1 MIKYE
6 NYILNEN
13 PLLKDCLTA
22 TYLLRS
28 KTKNILD
35 TAAAMASE
43 QTVGTWVSVPGIT
56 REMLR
61 RYAGKVLDIW
71 EIPDIENTNSRENE
85 LRTFI
90 VQLAYPWKNFG
101 GQIPMILTT
110 VFGNISMTGDIKL
123 LDLSFPKDL
132 TDSLPGPQFGIA
144 GIRSMLKIPHRPLL
158 NTMIKPSTGISP
170 EQGASLLY
178 KAAFGGADIIK
189 DDEVLSDTDFSPAL
203 KRVELYMKQLRQAE
217 KETGE
222 KKVYLVNC
230 TAETD
235 EMLKRIK
242 FVEEHGGN
250 YIMLDILTLGWAA
263 LQTARKHTKLPIH
276 AHRAGHAM
284 LDRDKTYGMSME
296 VIAQFARMVGVDTL
310 HIGTAYGKMS
320 GGKDIVLHI
329 EEEMEHQFTRQT
341 KENLSQRWFGV
352 KPVFGVA
359 SGGVHPGIVP
369 QIMKFM
375 GVDVVIQA
383 GGGIHGHPDGTVA
396 GAIAMRQ
403 AVDATLNGISLRKYA
418 KDHTELRKAL
428 EKWE

>member
-1 MIKYE
+1 MIEYE

-222 KKVYLVNC
+222 KKLYAVNV
-230 TAETD
+230 TD
-235 EMLKRIK
+235 EPEKCIERAEKAVAAGAKAVMINFLTAGFGLVSSLARDEKINVPILAHLD
-242 FVEEHGGN
+242 FGGALYSSPWHGVSS
-250 YIMLDILTLGWAA
+250 A
-263 LQTARKHTKLPIH
+263 LLYGKLARL
-276 AHRAGHAM
+276 A
-284 LDRDKTYGMSME
+284 
-296 VIAQFARMVGVDTL
+296 GVDLLT
-310 HIGTAYGKMS
+310 IPTPYGKFALTYE
-320 GGKDIVLHI
+320 KYIKIVL
-329 EEEMEHQFTRQT
+329 
-341 KENLSQRWFGV
+341 NLRGELFD
-352 KPVFGVA
+352 KRTVFPIV
-359 SGGVHPGIVP
+359 GGAIKQGNLPSLFSDLGTEFIV
-369 QIMKFM
+369 
-375 GVDVVIQA
+375 GA
-383 GGGIHGHPDGTVA
+383 GGAIYAHPMGPAA
-396 GAIAMRQ
+396 GAKAFRQ
-403 AVDATLNGISLRKYA
+403 GI
-418 KDHTELRKAL
+418 ELCMKNSNFKEL
-428 EKWE
+428 ENYPELQAAIDKWG